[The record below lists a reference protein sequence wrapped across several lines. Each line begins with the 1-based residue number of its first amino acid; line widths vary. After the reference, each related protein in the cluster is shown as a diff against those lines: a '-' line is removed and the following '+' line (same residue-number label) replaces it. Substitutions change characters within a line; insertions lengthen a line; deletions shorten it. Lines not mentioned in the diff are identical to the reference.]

1 MTYWQIFFLNS
12 VLESKTME
20 LISSLA
26 LGIGLSACCG
36 FRVFVPML
44 VTNIAALSGHYH
56 FGNGFEWMGTMTAF
70 YIFSSATILEIIAYY
85 IPWVDNLLDTIATPA
100 SVVAGTILTTSFL
113 AGDLSPTLKW
123 VLGFLVGGGSAGIV
137 QLGTTITRLTSTATT
152 AGFGNPIIATI
163 ENIFSFVFS
172 ILSVL
177 LPILLGIGALFF
189 VFYLSKKII
198 RHT

>member
-1 MTYWQIFFLNS
+1 
-12 VLESKTME
+12 ME

-44 VTNIAALSGHYH
+44 VTNVAALSGHYH

-137 QLGTTITRLTSTATT
+137 QLGTTLTRLTSTATT

-198 RHT
+198 KHT